1 MVHRLRRYMDTRR
14 DVISFSF
21 AVPFL
26 SESKID
32 RKRVKEMEA
41 D

>member
-1 MVHRLRRYMDTRR
+1 MDARR
-14 DVISFSF
+14 DIISFSF

-32 RKRVKEMEA
+32 RNRAKEMET